1 MVLLHVTILSHYNF
15 TTKLRFYYH
24 KTIFTIT
31 LRFYY
36 HIMILLLRNKFT
48 TMYNVSLLY
57 LSYNMGK
64 VPRKL
69 IKLQCYLI
77 FQPSEAVILA
87 RRMKEL
93 LCRKLSLLYNIWDL
107 SNYWEYLHHQILNLP
122 NDPLKW
128 PLMTVMLF
136 HSWKSYLC
144 RRHTM
149 VIFNKK
155 KIFEMIYRQEQLF
168 TGVWKHFVKF
178 ME

>member
-1 MVLLHVTILSHYNF
+1 MVLLHVTILLSHYNF

-31 LRFYY
+31 LRFHY
-36 HIMILLLRNKFT
+36 HIMIYYYVT
-48 TMYNVSLLY
+48 SLLQCKEMY

-69 IKLQCYLI
+69 IKLQRYWI
-77 FQPSEAVILA
+77 FQLSEAVILV
-87 RRMKEL
+87 RKMKES
-93 LCRKLSLLYNIWDL
+93 LCKKLSLLYNIWDL
-107 SNYWEYLHHQILNLP
+107 SNYGEYLRHQILNLP
-122 NDPLKW
+122 NEPLKW
-128 PLMTVMLF
+128 PLMTVMIF

-144 RRHTM
+144 RTHTM
-149 VIFNKK
+149 VIFNKNFF
-155 KIFEMIYRQEQLF
+155 FEMIYRQEQLF